1 MTIPP
6 AALLLLAVAL
16 LGSAAALAAFVWAVR
31 KGQLDFTNQG
41 SSVILADEREPK
53 EAE

>member
-6 AALLLLAVAL
+6 AAILLLAVAL

-31 KGQLDFTNQG
+31 KGQMDPTNQG
-41 SSVILADEREPK
+41 SSVIFADERDPK
-53 EAE
+53 ETE